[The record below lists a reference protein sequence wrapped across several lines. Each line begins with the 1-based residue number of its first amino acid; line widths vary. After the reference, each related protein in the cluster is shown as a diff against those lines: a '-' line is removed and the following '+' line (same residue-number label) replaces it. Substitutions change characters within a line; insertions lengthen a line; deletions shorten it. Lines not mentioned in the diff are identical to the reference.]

1 MAQKLDNNF
10 ISVYARDSPTSE
22 DVAES
27 LGPFLYLHRNSF
39 TDDTARKIRESM
51 GFRIQIL
58 KEYVLFD

>member
-39 TDDTARKIRESM
+39 TDGTAEKSKI
-51 GFRIQIL
+51 FNHCTRIN
-58 KEYVLFD
+58 FSR